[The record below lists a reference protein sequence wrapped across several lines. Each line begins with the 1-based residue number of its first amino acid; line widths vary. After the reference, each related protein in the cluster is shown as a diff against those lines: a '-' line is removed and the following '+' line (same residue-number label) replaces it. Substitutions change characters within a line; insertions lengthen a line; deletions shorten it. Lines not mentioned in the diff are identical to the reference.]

1 MSFQLIKESLFVILW
16 ICMCSFLD
24 SFKPVNQ
31 LQTKFVYDKQ
41 ICDLLSNEDAKSV
54 FSAVD
59 VDIFLW
65 DRR

>member
-1 MSFQLIKESLFVILW
+1 
-16 ICMCSFLD
+16 MCSFLD